1 MCNAKTNIRIYIQG
15 ITQDG
20 SKEFLV
26 TTLDRRDAEVYVKDH
41 QKIFPGRYVEY
52 KIGTAPEIFN

>member
-1 MCNAKTNIRIYIQG
+1 MSNIRIYIQG

-26 TTLDRRDAEVYVKDH
+26 TTLDRRDAEAYVKDH
-41 QKIFPGRYVEY
+41 QKIFPGRYAEY
-52 KIGTAPEIFN
+52 KIGAASELF